1 MIDSDKNES
10 DSIKSMALKGNTAK
24 DVTSRF
30 IKGEMLMFAKLSL
43 KSFVYDLTD
52 IFCFSTE
59 EVRNIYDQ
67 HDIIKCHMYLNL
79 TYTNSCSFFENFICK
94 KECNNNKSES
104 RKLIFEILK
113 HSKILKF

>member
-43 KSFVYDLTD
+43 KSFVYD
-52 IFCFSTE
+52 
-59 EVRNIYDQ
+59 
-67 HDIIKCHMYLNL
+67 
-79 TYTNSCSFFENFICK
+79 
-94 KECNNNKSES
+94 
-104 RKLIFEILK
+104 
-113 HSKILKF
+113 